1 MTFDVLLDY
10 EAAFGAPPDEELLNV
25 FAGASASGMSE
36 RMILVAV
43 YHIQGENEK
52 GRLKEPP
59 GKAVAEY
66 LRHLYRK
73 GFR

>member
-1 MTFDVLLDY
+1 MLK
-10 EAAFGAPPDEELLNV
+10 V
-25 FAGASASGMSE
+25 FAGAAASGMSE

-43 YHIQGENEK
+43 YHIQNEFER
-52 GRLKEPP
+52 GHVNGAP

>member
-25 FAGASASGMSE
+25 FAGAAANGVREQTILSA
-36 RMILVAV
+36 I
-43 YHIQGENEK
+43 YHIQSELSK
-52 GRLKEPP
+52 GYVKGDP
-59 GKAVAEY
+59 GKAVANY